1 MFAWGGATVLAMMAT
16 LAWGSESIPLSDVF
30 AAIVGGDVDNV
41 TRQIVVELR
50 LPRALTALAVGAAL
64 GVTGL
69 QTQTVFRNAL
79 ADPYVLGVSAGASLG
94 AALTIL
100 VADPSVG
107 FGVETAGSRW
117 ALVVSAALGAGAVFS
132 VMIVVSAWVRD
143 SVVVLVLGVML
154 AALVGAVTT
163 ILVFFADAER
173 TRAFVEWGLGSF
185 KRVTWDDLAVL
196 LPVVGVGSIA
206 ALASVKQMN
215 AMMLGDDYSRS
226 VGMSVRRS
234 RVFVLSSAALIAGAT
249 VAFTGPIG
257 FLGIAVPHLA
267 RATLKTSDHKVLVPA
282 CVLIGAGLALACGFL
297 AEMPGTSVV
306 FPLNA
311 ATALIG
317 APVVFWVLLRM
328 RGGLSI

>member
-1 MFAWGGATVLAMMAT
+1 MLIWGGGALLAFTAS
-16 LAWGSESIPLSDVF
+16 LALGSQAIPLSSVISALF
-30 AAIVGGDVDNV
+30 GGDVDTV
-41 TRQIVVELR
+41 THQIVVELR
-50 LPRALTALAVGAAL
+50 LPRALAAAAAGAAL
-64 GVTGL
+64 GVAGL

-94 AALTIL
+94 AAFTIL
-100 VADPSVG
+100 VSGTTGVYAVG
-107 FGVETAGSRW
+107 TFGARW
-117 ALVVSAALGAGAVFS
+117 ALVIAAALGAGAVFA
-132 VMIVVSAWVRD
+132 VMIAVSAWVRD
-143 SVVVLVLGVML
+143 TVVVLVLGVML

-185 KRVTWDDLAVL
+185 KRVNWDDLRVL
-196 LPVVGVGSIA
+196 LPVVAVGAIA

-215 AMMLGDDYSRS
+215 AMLLGTDYASS
-226 VGMSVRRS
+226 LGVAIRRS
-234 RVFVLSSAALIAGAT
+234 RVFVLGSAAVLTAAV

-267 RATLKTSDHKVLVPA
+267 RATFRTADHRVLVPA
-282 CVLIGAGLALACGFL
+282 SAVIGAGLAIVCGL
-297 AEMPGTSVV
+297 VAELPGTAIV

-328 RGGLSI
+328 RGGLTV